1 MNRTLC
7 RVMQSMIYL
16 TLLAMLT
23 ACGLD
28 NNGTQSVVIQGDIPD
43 DKIVL
48 DVWHLWITEDDGN
61 AIAFNK
67 ALEAYEKVH
76 PEVEIR
82 EDSTENEAYK
92 TKIKTAFSVNEAPD
106 VFFSWG
112 AGFAKSLVEAGLVEE
127 ITEHLSEDA
136 LENLHMNAVNNFTYG
151 DKLYGLPFVSWIG
164 ILYCNVE
171 MFEEADIKIPET
183 INELFIAIEL
193 FREKGIVPMSV
204 GAKDTWAAA
213 LYQNAATMRTA
224 GVVRSEGALS
234 KEMSFDRKP
243 FVDGAQMVIDLVE
256 NEAFDASCLAFTYD
270 EAKVAFL
277 SGEVPMIYQGSWM
290 AAEIQN
296 TEFSDV
302 VGKVVAKNFPAIKGG
317 AYNNQYLGGAI
328 DGLMMSSMSEN
339 KEEAAEF
346 IAFITEYMAKESFI
360 QGSGIPVWEIDTSGE
375 EIDSLVKQI
384 VDLAGEA
391 DGFIL
396 AWDTY
401 LSGDD
406 VSWHLALIQELFAG
420 IITADE
426 FAEKMQKLNEAI
438 E

>member
-1 MNRTLC
+1 MNKTLC
-7 RVMQSMIYL
+7 RIMGSMMFL
-16 TLLAMLT
+16 TLLVMLS

-28 NNGTQSVVIQGDIPD
+28 NDGNQSDVVQPGTPD
-43 DKIVL
+43 DNIVL
-48 DVWHLWITEDDGN
+48 DVWHLWISEDDGN
-61 AIAFNK
+61 AISFVR
-67 ALEAYEKVH
+67 ALEAYKQEH

-82 EDSTENEAYK
+82 EDSTENESYK

-106 VFFSWG
+106 VFFAWG

-127 ITEHLSEDA
+127 ITEHLNDDA

-151 DKLYGLPFVSWIG
+151 DKLYGLPFISWVG
-164 ILYCNVE
+164 ILYCNEE

-183 INELFIAIEL
+183 VSELFIAIET

-204 GAKDTWAAA
+204 GAKDTWTAM
-213 LYQNAATMRTA
+213 LYQNVATVRTA
-224 GVVRSEGALS
+224 GVVRSEGALR
-234 KEMSFDRKP
+234 KEMSFDREP
-243 FVDGAQMVIDLVE
+243 FVDGAQMVIDLIE
-256 NEAFDASCLAFTYD
+256 NEAFDASCLAFTAD

-277 SGEVPMIYQGSWM
+277 SGEVPMIFQGSWM

-296 TEFSDV
+296 SEFSDV
-302 VGKVVAKNFPAIKGG
+302 VGKVVAKNFPAIEGG

-328 DGLMMSSMSEN
+328 DGLMMSSSCEN

-360 QGSGIPVWEIDTSGE
+360 QGSGIPAWKIDTSGE
-375 EIDSLVKQI
+375 EIDDLVKQI
-384 VDLAGEA
+384 VDMAGEA
-391 DGFIL
+391 DGFII

-406 VSWHLALIQELFAG
+406 VPWHLALIQELFAG

-426 FAEKMQKLNEAI
+426 FAEKMQELNEPK